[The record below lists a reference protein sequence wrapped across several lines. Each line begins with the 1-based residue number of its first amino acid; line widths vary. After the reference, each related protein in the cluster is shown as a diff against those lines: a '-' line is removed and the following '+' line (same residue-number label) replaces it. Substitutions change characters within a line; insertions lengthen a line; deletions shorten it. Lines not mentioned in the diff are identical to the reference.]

1 MRAANQDTPRLL
13 IGLREAAES
22 LGLSERT
29 LRRYA
34 KRGDIPSVKLDRAL
48 RFSPTALQA
57 WIEQRMGT
65 EA

>member
-1 MRAANQDTPRLL
+1 MQTANKSTPRLL
-13 IGLREAAES
+13 IGLREAAEM
-22 LGLSERT
+22 LAISERT

-34 KRGDIPSVKLDRAL
+34 KRGVIPCVKLDRAL
-48 RFSPTALQA
+48 RFSPTALER